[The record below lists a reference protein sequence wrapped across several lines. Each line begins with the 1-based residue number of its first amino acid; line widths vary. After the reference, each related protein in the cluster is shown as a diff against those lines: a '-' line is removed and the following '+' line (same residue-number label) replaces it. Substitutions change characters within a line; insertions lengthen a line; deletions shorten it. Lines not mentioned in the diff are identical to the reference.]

1 MKNTSTDYTLI
12 LPSNHAISKNENSS
26 SIWFA
31 KTSFAAIFLL
41 LCLSAKAQQD
51 PLYSQYINNPLVLNP
66 AYAGLTNNLNLSVS
80 YRSQWA
86 GFEGS
91 PKTINFNGHI
101 SLLNNKMGTGLM
113 VISDQIGNSKITEVF
128 GSYSYRINVTEGKI
142 LSFGL
147 QAGFTNYQIDNSK
160 VTPFDKTDL
169 LFQGNSSEMKPSFGF
184 GVILKSDK
192 FFVGLS
198 VPRML
203 RTTLETQGL
212 QSSLY
217 TQHYYLMGSYLF
229 YLKEHLRFKPST
241 LLKLVSGAP
250 ASIDLNASLI
260 IHEKYQAGLLTRNF
274 NTYGLFVQAI
284 LKDAFRFGY
293 VFEMPT
299 GSSVGTNFSSHEI
312 TLGYRINVLTSHQN
326 NSLMNF

>member
-41 LCLSAKAQQD
+41 LCLSATAQQD